1 MVRQGLRISK
11 DSYSLK
17 QVEEFYWHEREAKVK
32 EAGGSIVAYERWL
45 LGRDQAEL
53 DEIELYNRE
62 DVHSTRGLRDWLLG
76 LREELIAR
84 GAEVTWRPRPRAADD
99 GEKRETADRRDGGA
113 ARSAAATGDAHERLL
128 AELLLYHRR
137 EAKPAWWCYFE
148 RLQDV
153 RGAAARRRRR
163 GDRRSRA

>member
-1 MVRQGLRISK
+1 MYHGTREDEIDDLLRSGALVDLFRVVRQGLRISK

-17 QVEEFYWHEREAKVK
+17 RVEEFYWHEREAKVK

-76 LREELIAR
+76 LR
-84 GAEVTWRPRPRAADD
+84 V
-99 GEKRETADRRDGGA
+99 
-113 ARSAAATGDAHERLL
+113 S
-128 AELLLYHRR
+128 
-137 EAKPAWWCYFE
+137 
-148 RLQDV
+148 
-153 RGAAARRRRR
+153 
-163 GDRRSRA
+163 